1 MVPQAHNIGPKRQQ
15 VKDKMIMSTSW
26 PKESQHIL
34 LLKAH
39 DPTDVL
45 LLKAHSPTDALL
57 ERSTTQ
63 PICRSP
69 MHASPYFIQRL
80 NHSAYSSLGRSSIS
94 YFTWRVDNQLI
105 RTPIDHPSYTV
116 LEFFIVQM
124 NRRKVFGY

>member
-15 VKDKMIMSTSW
+15 VKAKMIMSTSW
-26 PKESQHIL
+26 PKEGQHIL
-34 LLKAH
+34 PLM
-39 DPTDVL
+39 
-45 LLKAHSPTDALL
+45 AHSPADALL

-116 LEFFIVQM
+116 LESFIVQM
-124 NRRKVFGY
+124 NRKVFCY

>member
-26 PKESQHIL
+26 PKEGQHIL

-45 LLKAHSPTDALL
+45 LLKAYSPTDALL

-63 PICRSP
+63 PVCRSP
-69 MHASPYFIQRL
+69 MHASHTLFRG
-80 NHSAYSSLGRSSIS
+80 S
-94 YFTWRVDNQLI
+94 TTQLI
-105 RTPIDHPSYTV
+105 RASVDHPSHILLGGSTISLFEPRSITHLTLYWN
-116 LEFFIVQM
+116 LL
-124 NRRKVFGY
+124 